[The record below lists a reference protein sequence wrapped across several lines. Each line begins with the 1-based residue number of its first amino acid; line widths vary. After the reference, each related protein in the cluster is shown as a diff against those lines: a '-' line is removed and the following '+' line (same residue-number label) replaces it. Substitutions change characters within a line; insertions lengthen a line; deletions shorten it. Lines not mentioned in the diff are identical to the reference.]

1 MHHACLKGGVER
13 KVSRTQREKILRAA
27 LAERHNHSMG
37 KIGYLFFPSHYPP
50 GLPSG
55 RTQWKASRPGDSWG
69 QRTMCKMLG
78 NGWRDTSI
86 IWRVSRMFV
95 FIILFMEIENHIIW
109 WGFLRLELR
118 NWSAHGRRKQEL
130 WEAHF
135 LIPHTFQ
142 EKSDFCRHFNCL
154 VRSQE

>member
-13 KVSRTQREKILRAA
+13 KVSRAQREKILRDPPW
-27 LAERHNHSMG
+27 LRGTTTPWG
-37 KIGYLFFPSHYPP
+37 KSGIFYPSHYPP

-55 RTQWKASRPGDSWG
+55 RTQWKASRPGDSWV
-69 QRTMCKMLG
+69 QRIVCKMLG

-86 IWRVSRMFV
+86 TWRVSRMFV
-95 FIILFMEIENHIIW
+95 FSILFTEIENHIIW
-109 WGFLRLELR
+109 WVFLRLELR
-118 NWSAHGRRKQEL
+118 NWAAHGRRKKEL

-142 EKSDFCRHFNCL
+142 EKSDFCRHLSCL